1 VKVFLK
7 RILKRKEA
15 TLVALFAL
23 LCALVSL
30 RAPGFLSSKNVNTIL
45 NDSSILVIVALGQF
59 LVILIG
65 GIDLSVA
72 STIALVGMAM
82 SLANQAFPAL
92 PAWLLLPGGAALGAA
107 LGVLTGVLVAFGGL
121 PPIIASLGT
130 MSIYRGVVYLVL
142 KGSWVTATKMSP
154 GFLALPNTPFLGLS
168 SMEWIALLAAAG
180 VAIFMRYSSSG
191 REVYAYGGNKTA
203 ALFAGVRSRKVE
215 IVAFL
220 VSGLL
225 CGVAGVLWVSRY
237 GVSQSETAA
246 GFELQT
252 VASCV
257 LGGVSMAGGSGTAI
271 GVVIG
276 ALFFGAI
283 NNALTVIR
291 LSPFYQMA
299 IQGFV
304 ILFAV
309 VSNTLIDR
317 RNQAKLAAR
326 RSI

>member
-1 VKVFLK
+1 MKDMLT
-7 RILKRKEA
+7 RALKRKES
-15 TLVALFAL
+15 TLVFLLAL
-23 LCALVSL
+23 LCAVVSL
-30 RAPGFLSSKNVNTIL
+30 RAPNFVSAKNINTIL
-45 NDSSILVIVALGQF
+45 NDSSLLVIVSLGQF

-82 SLANQAFPAL
+82 SLANVAFPAF
-92 PAWLLLPGGAALGAA
+92 PAWLLLPGGAAFGGLLGAF
-107 LGVLTGVLVAFGGL
+107 TGMLVAFGGL
-121 PPIIASLGT
+121 PPIIASLGA

-142 KGSWVTATKMSP
+142 KGSWVTATKMTS
-154 GFLALPNTPFLGLS
+154 GFLALPNTPILGPS
-168 SMEWIALLAAAG
+168 SMEWIALL
-180 VAIFMRYSSSG
+180 VAVAVAVFMRYTSTG

-215 IVAFL
+215 VVSFV
-220 VSGLL
+220 VSGIL
-225 CGVAGVLWVSRY
+225 CGLAGVLWVSRY

-257 LGGVSMAGGSGTAI
+257 LGGVSMSGGSGTAI

-276 ALFFGAI
+276 AVFFGSI
-283 NNALTVIR
+283 NNALTVVR

-304 ILFAV
+304 ILFAI

-317 RNQAKLAAR
+317 KNQMKLVAR
-326 RSI
+326 RSL